1 MGKKVGQ
8 PRNKQSVLYADI
20 SVCASVCVPP
30 QISLTHTPPHTHP
43 HMPAAALKYA
53 ASFCFFFVNE
63 ILIKLQAKK
72 EFAQQVWRA
81 HTYRTPLLRLLLTG
95 IPLSFTSRQ
104 IAGSFIR
111 DAPVHAAYA

>member
-1 MGKKVGQ
+1 MNDPGIVAATFPPANPLRTPFGK
-8 PRNKQSVLYADI
+8 PRPAEI
-20 SVCASVCVPP
+20 A
-30 QISLTHTPPHTHP
+30 HTSQGS
-43 HMPAAALKYA
+43 MPAAALKYA

-72 EFAQQVWRA
+72 EFAQQVWQA
-81 HTYRTPLLRLLLTG
+81 HIYRTPLLRLLLTG